1 MDVEKLI
8 EGVKKR
14 PILYEST
21 KKAYKDAARRDD
33 AWKEVGEEEGEGVTG
48 LYCESS
54 KSSKIKKKVTAAIT
68 TSATAYSAS
77 SLLYLHII
85 NIPMHVICRATTD
98 NNGRRRPLSHRG

>member
-8 EGVKKR
+8 EGVNKR

-33 AWKEVGEEEGEGVTG
+33 AWKEVAEELGEGVTG

-54 KSSKIKKKVTAAIT
+54 NTQ
-68 TSATAYSAS
+68 
-77 SLLYLHII
+77 
-85 NIPMHVICRATTD
+85 
-98 NNGRRRPLSHRG
+98 

>member
-33 AWKEVGEEEGEGVTG
+33 AWKEVAEELEEGVTG

-54 KSSKIKKKVTAAIT
+54 NT
-68 TSATAYSAS
+68 
-77 SLLYLHII
+77 H
-85 NIPMHVICRATTD
+85 
-98 NNGRRRPLSHRG
+98 

>member
-33 AWKEVGEEEGEGVTG
+33 LIVV
-48 LYCESS
+48 L
-54 KSSKIKKKVTAAIT
+54 
-68 TSATAYSAS
+68 
-77 SLLYLHII
+77 
-85 NIPMHVICRATTD
+85 
-98 NNGRRRPLSHRG
+98 GRGDDIHPKPK

>member
-21 KKAYKDAARRDD
+21 KKAYKDTARRDD
-33 AWKEVGEEEGEGVTG
+33 AWKKVAKELGGVTG

-54 KSSKIKKKVTAAIT
+54 NT
-68 TSATAYSAS
+68 
-77 SLLYLHII
+77 H
-85 NIPMHVICRATTD
+85 
-98 NNGRRRPLSHRG
+98 

>member
-33 AWKEVGEEEGEGVTG
+33 AWKEVAEELGEGVTG

-54 KSSKIKKKVTAAIT
+54 NT
-68 TSATAYSAS
+68 
-77 SLLYLHII
+77 H
-85 NIPMHVICRATTD
+85 
-98 NNGRRRPLSHRG
+98 

>member
-8 EGVKKR
+8 EGAKKR

-33 AWKEVGEEEGEGVTG
+33 AWKEVAEELGGVTG

-54 KSSKIKKKVTAAIT
+54 NT
-68 TSATAYSAS
+68 
-77 SLLYLHII
+77 H
-85 NIPMHVICRATTD
+85 
-98 NNGRRRPLSHRG
+98 